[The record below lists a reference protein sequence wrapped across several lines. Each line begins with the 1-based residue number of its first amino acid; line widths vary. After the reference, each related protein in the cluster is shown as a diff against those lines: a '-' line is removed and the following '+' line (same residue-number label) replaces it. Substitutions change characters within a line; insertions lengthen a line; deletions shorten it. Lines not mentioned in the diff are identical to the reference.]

1 MYLSESN
8 KAAKTALKFINST
21 NNHIFLTGKA
31 GTGKTTFLR
40 EIENLTHK
48 NIVIAAPTGIAAINA
63 GGVTLHSLFQ
73 LPFGAFIPA
82 DDYTM
87 TNQMSFKIS
96 NPQSLKK
103 NLKMNSR
110 KRNLLKE
117 IELLIIDEVSML
129 RADILDAIDVTLRH
143 IRGRRN
149 IAFGGVQILFIGDLY
164 QLPPVV
170 KDDEWHYLKHHYKGM
185 FFFEAKVLSQNKPI
199 YIELEKIFRQSNQD
213 FIAILNNLRENKIT
227 EQDINTLNKY
237 YKPDFKPKP
246 EEGYVFLTTHNY
258 RADNINDEELK
269 KNKNELYK
277 YTADIVGDFS
287 EHIYP
292 IEKDLE
298 LKKGAQIMFVKND
311 YSGEGRYFNGKIGTV
326 ESLSSEYI
334 EVNFNNGSETIT
346 VDKYTWE
353 NNKYSLNEATNEITE
368 NVVGSF
374 TQYPVKLAWAITV
387 HKSQGL
393 TFEKAMIDVS
403 KAFAPGQVYVA
414 LSRLTSLDGLVLTT
428 PIKHR
433 GFGQD
438 SLLKQFAQTKGTKE
452 VLDVKYK
459 EGLKN
464 YINGFTKNAFD
475 FQTMFYQYKYH
486 LQSYNKD
493 ESKSVK
499 QKHFSWADNL
509 FKELQNPLDVS
520 KKFLGQINYITNS
533 NSDDYINI
541 LLDRV
546 KAAKDYFEPILK
558 GFSKK
563 VFTKIKEVEKEKRVK
578 KYTNELKEV
587 EAIFFGQ
594 LQKIYKA
601 EALLDTT
608 IKNTELTKEDLSKSD
623 LYKSREEQVTEV
635 AETYKKPKKGI
646 KKTNEPKEAKIPTSE
661 ITYKLFKEGKT
672 IEEIAQERSYTVKT
686 IEKHLCNCI
695 RAGKLEA
702 TEFVSEDRIKIIKET
717 SKEIGT
723 NSLKAIKDELG
734 DDYSYTELHFAMADN
749 PYKRPKD
756 EN

>member
-8 KAAKTALKFINST
+8 KAARTALKFINST
-21 NNHIFLTGKA
+21 NNNIFLTGKA

-48 NIVIAAPTGIAAINA
+48 NVVIAAPTGIAAINA

-73 LPFGAFIPA
+73 LPFGAFIPSDTYA
-82 DDYTM
+82 M
-87 TNQMSFKIS
+87 TNQMAFKVS
-96 NPQSLKK
+96 NPTSLKK
-103 NLKMNSR
+103 NLKMHNN

-149 IAFGGVQILFIGDLY
+149 IAFGGVQILFIGDLH

-269 KNKNELYK
+269 KNQNPLFTYSAE
-277 YTADIVGDFS
+277 IIGSFS

-292 IEKDLE
+292 IEKELM

-311 YSGEGRYFNGKIGTV
+311 YSGEGRYFNGKIATIHNL
-326 ESLSSEYI
+326 EDDYI
-334 EVNFNNGSETIT
+334 EVKFNDEDKIIT

-353 NNKYSLNEATNEITE
+353 NNKYNLDEKTNEITE

-374 TQYPVKLAWAITV
+374 TQYPIKLAWAITV

-414 LSRLTSLDGLVLTT
+414 LSRLTSMEGLVLTT
-428 PIKHR
+428 QINHR
-433 GFGQD
+433 AFGQNN
-438 SLLKQFAQTKGTKE
+438 LLKEFAETKGTKE
-452 VLDVKYK
+452 VLDVKYE
-459 EGLKN
+459 EGLKK
-464 YINGFTKNAFD
+464 YIQGFTKNAFD

-486 LQSYNKD
+486 LQNYNKD
-493 ESKSVK
+493 ASKSVK
-499 QKHFSWADNL
+499 QKHFTWANNI
-509 FKELQNPLDVS
+509 FNEIQNPLEIS
-520 KKFLGQINYITNS
+520 KKFLGQINYIISS
-533 NSDDYINI
+533 NSDDYLKI

-546 KAAKDYFEPILK
+546 KSAKGYFEPILK
-558 GFSKK
+558 EFSKK
-563 VFTKIKEVEKEKRVK
+563 IFSKIKEVEKEKRVK

-601 EALLDTT
+601 EALLETT
-608 IKNTELTKEDLSKSD
+608 IKNINLTKEDLSKSD
-623 LYKSREEQVTEV
+623 LYKNRDQQVTEV
-635 AETYKKPKKGI
+635 AETYKKTKNDI
-646 KKTNEPKEAKIPTSE
+646 KKPKDPKIPTKE
-661 ITYKLFKEGKT
+661 ITYNLFKEGKT

-686 IEKHLCNCI
+686 IEKHLCDCI
-695 RAGKLEA
+695 RDGKLEA
-702 TEFVSEDRIKIIKET
+702 TDFVDKDRIKIIKDT
-717 SKEIGT
+717 SKKINS
-723 NSLKAIKDELG
+723 NSLKVIKDELG
-734 DDYSYTELHFAMADN
+734 DDYSYSELHFAMADN
-749 PYKRPKD
+749 PYKRKK
-756 EN
+756 EE

>member
-8 KAAKTALKFINST
+8 KAARTALKFINST
-21 NNHIFLTGKA
+21 NNNIFLTGKA

-48 NIVIAAPTGIAAINA
+48 NVVIAAPTGIAAINA

-73 LPFGAFIPA
+73 LPFGAFIPSDTYA
-82 DDYTM
+82 M
-87 TNQMSFKIS
+87 TNQMAFKVS
-96 NPQSLKK
+96 NPTSLKK
-103 NLKMNSR
+103 NLKMHNN

-149 IAFGGVQILFIGDLY
+149 IAFGGVQILFIGDLH

-269 KNKNELYK
+269 KNQNPLFTYSAE
-277 YTADIVGDFS
+277 IIGNFS

-292 IEKDLE
+292 IEKELM

-311 YSGEGRYFNGKIGTV
+311 YSGEGRYFNGKIATIHNL
-326 ESLSSEYI
+326 EDDYI
-334 EVNFNNGSETIT
+334 EVKFNDEDKIITI
-346 VDKYTWE
+346 DKYTWE
-353 NNKYSLNEATNEITE
+353 NNKYNLDEKTNEITE

-374 TQYPVKLAWAITV
+374 TQYPIKLAWAITV

-403 KAFAPGQVYVA
+403 KAFAHGQVYVA
-414 LSRLTSLDGLVLTT
+414 LSRLTSMEGLVLTT
-428 PIKHR
+428 QINHR
-433 GFGQD
+433 AFGQNN
-438 SLLKQFAQTKGTKE
+438 LLKEFAETKGTKE
-452 VLDVKYK
+452 VLDVKYE
-459 EGLKN
+459 EGLKK
-464 YINGFTKNAFD
+464 YIQGFTKNAFD

-486 LQSYNKD
+486 LQNYNKD
-493 ESKSVK
+493 ASKSVK
-499 QKHFSWADNL
+499 QKHFTWANNI
-509 FKELQNPLDVS
+509 FNEIQNPLEIS
-520 KKFLGQINYITNS
+520 KKFLGQINYIISS
-533 NSDDYINI
+533 NSDDYLKI

-546 KAAKDYFEPILK
+546 KSAKGYFEPILK
-558 GFSKK
+558 EFSKK
-563 VFTKIKEVEKEKRVK
+563 IFSKIKEVEKEKRVK

-601 EALLDTT
+601 EALLETT
-608 IKNTELTKEDLSKSD
+608 IKNINLTKEDLSKSD
-623 LYKSREEQVTEV
+623 LYKNRDQQVTEV
-635 AETYKKPKKGI
+635 AETYKNQKKDI
-646 KKTNEPKEAKIPTSE
+646 KKQKEPKIPTSE

-672 IEEIAQERSYTVKT
+672 VEEIAEERSYTVKT
-686 IEKHLCNCI
+686 IEKHLCDCI
-695 RAGKLEA
+695 REGKLES
-702 TEFVSEDRIKIIKET
+702 TDFVNKDRIKIIKDT
-717 SKEIGT
+717 SKKINS
-723 NSLKAIKDELG
+723 NSLKVIKDELG
-734 DDYSYTELHFAMADN
+734 DDYSYSELHFAMADN
-749 PYKRPKD
+749 PYKRKK
-756 EN
+756 EE